1 MLDDLSLQ
9 QLDANVEEREGE
21 ALTPEM
27 IAQRETALRRIFWM
41 ILILCLVVLGV
52 VIWEVVDLIGAF

>member
-9 QLDANVEEREGE
+9 QLDANVEERESE
-21 ALTPEM
+21 TLTPEM

-52 VIWEVVDLIGAF
+52 VIWEVVDLIGTF